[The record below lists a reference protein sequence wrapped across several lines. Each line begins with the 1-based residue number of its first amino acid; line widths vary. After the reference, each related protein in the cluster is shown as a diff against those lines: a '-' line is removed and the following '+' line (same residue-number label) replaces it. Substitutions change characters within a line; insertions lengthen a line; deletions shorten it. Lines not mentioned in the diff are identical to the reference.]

1 MDILNLLK
9 QLKNE
14 IKPDKNF
21 MLFSKQKLMAELNNQ
36 EFFVINN
43 NQRIKTAIWQ
53 SIYSFVFTAFV
64 LVIIF
69 GAFSLFKNTIFK
81 LNVLDPTA
89 IKAEA
94 DAIDFQIQMSK
105 LIYNTPQKSNKILN
119 SLLNKVNNN
128 SNAQSSTDNLNLKT
142 EDILKDSEIST
153 GTAAISID
161 EALDYLSE

>member
-14 IKPDKNF
+14 IKPDKDF
-21 MLFSKQKLMAELNNQ
+21 MLFSKQKLMAEFNQ

-43 NQRIKTAIWQ
+43 NQRIKNVIWQ
-53 SIYSFVFTAFV
+53 SIYSFAFTAFV

-94 DAIDFQIQMSK
+94 DAIDFQIQISK
-105 LIYNTPQKSNKILN
+105 LIYNTPQKSNTILN
-119 SLLNKVNNN
+119 SLLNKTNNDL
-128 SNAQSSTDNLNLKT
+128 SVQSSTNDLNL
-142 EDILKDSEIST
+142 EAENILKDSEIST
-153 GTAAISID
+153 GTSVISID